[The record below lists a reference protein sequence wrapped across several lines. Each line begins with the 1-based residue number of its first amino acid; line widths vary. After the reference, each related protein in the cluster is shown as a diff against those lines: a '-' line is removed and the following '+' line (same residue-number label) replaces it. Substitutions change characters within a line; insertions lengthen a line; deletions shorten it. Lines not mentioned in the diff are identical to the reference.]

1 MKSSKKYMR
10 KGERNMGRDANELN
24 VLLTKDLMEYMH
36 IGKEKAYA
44 LMRSKSFPSSKIG
57 KTYFVTMVNLQ
68 QWLNENVGKTINV

>member
-1 MKSSKKYMR
+1 MW
-10 KGERNMGRDANELN
+10 KGERNMGREANELN

>member
-1 MKSSKKYMR
+1 
-10 KGERNMGRDANELN
+10 MGREANELN

-36 IGKEKAYA
+36 IGKEKANA

>member
-1 MKSSKKYMR
+1 
-10 KGERNMGRDANELN
+10 MGREANELN

-36 IGKEKAYA
+36 IGNEKAYD

>member
-1 MKSSKKYMR
+1 MW
-10 KGERNMGRDANELN
+10 KGEKNMGREANELN

>member
-1 MKSSKKYMR
+1 MR

>member
-1 MKSSKKYMR
+1 
-10 KGERNMGRDANELN
+10 MGREANELN

>member
-1 MKSSKKYMR
+1 MW
-10 KGERNMGRDANELN
+10 KGEKNMGREDNELN
-24 VLLTKDLMEYMH
+24 VLLTKDLMTYMH